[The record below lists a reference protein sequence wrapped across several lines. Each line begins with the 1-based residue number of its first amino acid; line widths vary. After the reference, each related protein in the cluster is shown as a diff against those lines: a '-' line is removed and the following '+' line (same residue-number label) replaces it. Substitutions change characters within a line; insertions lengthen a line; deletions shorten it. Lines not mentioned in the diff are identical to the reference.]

1 MSPHFDSVEKILT
14 QLESQPGWEK
24 FRAHRQLLK
33 CWSQIVNQQTAHHTR
48 PLYINRQI
56 LYVATSSAARA
67 QELAFQRYTLL
78 NRLNQ
83 QRKLILEI
91 KDEIKDIRFSSSGW
105 HQSTYSQDTQAALFT
120 ISDREAY
127 PKGNREARR
136 VLKDTASHKAS
147 PLKYPKDNRQKTKI
161 ALDPAVTIKP
171 ANKGAKADNS
181 LNNLLDA
188 LSPSEQAKKAAQR
201 WLGGMEQ
208 KLATTLT
215 CPKCN
220 SVVSQA
226 ELNRWNLCHHCV
238 AQKWSAEYR
247 PATFPEQ
254 E

>member
-1 MSPHFDSVEKILT
+1 MSPHFDSVEQILT

-33 CWSQIVNQQTAHHTR
+33 CWSQVVNQQTAQCTR

-105 HQSTYSQDTQAALFT
+105 HQSTYSQGTQAALFT
-120 ISDREAY
+120 ISDHQ
-127 PKGNREARR
+127 K
-136 VLKDTASHKAS
+136 TQ
-147 PLKYPKDNRQKTKI
+147 QKTKI
-161 ALDPAVTIKP
+161 VPDPVVALQQ
-171 ANKGAKADNS
+171 ANKGSKTDKS
-181 LNNLLDA
+181 LNYLDSSQ
-188 LSPSEQAKKAAQR
+188 SPAEQAKKAAQR
-201 WLGGMEQ
+201 WRRGMEQ

-220 SVVSQA
+220 SVISEA